1 MKTRLGLR
9 LGVALAVGLASLIGG
24 AGAGEFRSGDE
35 IKLDGDFN
43 DVVFVSGGQL
53 AIGAKVM
60 DDIFATGGELNYTGA
75 SADHVITAGGQI
87 TFTNVQVKDI
97 VAAGGEIILSNTQVG
112 DDVILAG
119 GQITISQDSRVASS
133 AVIAGGEVTIGGSVG
148 GDATIRAGEIRIDG
162 EILGNADFSGH
173 EIRLG
178 PKAVIGG
185 NLRHRTE
192 NLIIEPGATIKGE
205 ITDLPYDQH
214 GLEKK
219 AIGILL
225 VASAIGL
232 LILAGMALSVLVI
245 AGVFAGHMQA
255 TDRSIRGR
263 IFSTLGIG
271 LLATICFPVLF
282 IVLLA
287 TVIGLPLAFLMLAL
301 WLAVQPL
308 AFASAAHATGMA
320 IRSGFGGG
328 KVDSI
333 PGVGGRMAY
342 ALLGLAILV
351 VFGLVPIVGQ
361 LVWVVA
367 GILGFGAT
375 IRELYRVLARP
386 EAA

>member
-1 MKTRLGLR
+1 MKTRLGMR
-9 LGVALAVGLASLIGG
+9 LGVALALGLASLIGW
-24 AGAGEFRSGDE
+24 AGASEFRHGKE
-35 IKLDGDFN
+35 LKLDGDFN
-43 DVVFVSGGQL
+43 DLVFVSGSQL
-53 AIGAKVM
+53 TIGARVM

-87 TFTNVQVKDI
+87 AFTNAQVKDI
-97 VAAGGEIILSNTQVG
+97 VAAGGEITITSTQVG

-133 AVIAGGEVTIGGSVG
+133 AVIAGGEVEIAGSVG

-162 EILGNADFSGH
+162 EITGNADFSGH

-192 NLIIEPGATIKGE
+192 NLIIEPGATIKGT
-205 ITDLPYDQH
+205 ITDLPYD
-214 GLEKK
+214 GNGMKEK
-219 AIGILL
+219 AVMIAL
-225 VASAIGL
+225 VASVVGL

-271 LLATICFPVLF
+271 ILATIALPVLF

-287 TVIGLPLAFLMLAL
+287 TVVGVPLAFLMLAL

-308 AFASAAHATGMA
+308 AFAAAAHATGMA

-328 KVDSI
+328 KADSL
-333 PGVGGRMAY
+333 PGAGGRMAY
-342 ALLGLAILV
+342 ALLGLAILIV
-351 VFGLVPIVGQ
+351 LGLVPLVGQ
-361 LVWVVA
+361 LVLVVA

-386 EAA
+386 EPA